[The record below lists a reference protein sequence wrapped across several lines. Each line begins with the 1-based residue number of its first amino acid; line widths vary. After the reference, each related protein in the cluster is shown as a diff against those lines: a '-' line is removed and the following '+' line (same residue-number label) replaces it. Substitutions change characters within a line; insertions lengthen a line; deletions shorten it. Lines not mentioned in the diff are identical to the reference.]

1 LSIAAV
7 GGALLPVLDT
17 AFMEEVVATNP
28 TGAVG
33 DGDVGGLRS
42 SYLKT

>member
-7 GGALLPVLDT
+7 GGALLPVLGT
-17 AFMEEVVATNP
+17 AGAVIATNP

-42 SYLKT
+42 S